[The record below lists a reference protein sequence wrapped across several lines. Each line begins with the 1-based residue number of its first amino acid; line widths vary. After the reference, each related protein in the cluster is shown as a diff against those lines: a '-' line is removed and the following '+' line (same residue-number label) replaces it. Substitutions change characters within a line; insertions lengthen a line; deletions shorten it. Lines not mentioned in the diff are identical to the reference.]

1 MNRLNLLVLRCN
13 DIDRARTF
21 YELLGL
27 RFQQHAHG
35 TGPLH
40 FAYEDDRGVI
50 ELYPADAANPA
61 DQVGLGFTVEDLAAS
76 RVRLEQAS
84 HKPGE
89 IRDREWGRT
98 FVVRDP
104 EGRRVEVK
112 QG

>member
-1 MNRLNLLVLRCN
+1 MNRLNLLVLRCA
-13 DIDRARTF
+13 DIKRTRAF

-35 TGPLH
+35 SGPIH
-40 FAYEDDRGVI
+40 FAHEDERGVI
-50 ELYPADAANPA
+50 ELYPADTANPA
-61 DQVGLGFTVEDLAAS
+61 DHVGLGFTVDDLPAAHA
-76 RVRLEQAS
+76 RFAHAARN
-84 HKPGE
+84 PGD

-104 EGRRVEVK
+104 DGRRVEVK